1 MTDKEPDTKADIVPA
16 EDRGEGVGAMEP
28 MLVGSSSHYRGQLG
42 DLAVEVAER
51 SAGLRRSLPDGVVTA
66 LSDLVRAMNCYYSN
80 LIEGHDT
87 HPIDIER
94 ALNNDFSADAA
105 QRDLQLEA
113 KAHIEVQAWIDGG
126 GLEGRATSADAVM
139 ELHRRFC
146 ENLPDDLLWA
156 DNPDTGERVPVVPG
170 AYRTRDVQ
178 VGRHVAI
185 SSGAIPRFM
194 ERFENAYARLGRV
207 DALIA
212 AAAAHHRLLWI
223 HPFVDGNGRVVRLMS
238 YAMLRDALDTGGI
251 WSVARGLARR
261 EAEYKAQ
268 LQACDGARR
277 GDLDGRGTLSE
288 EALARFAVFFLE
300 VCLDQI
306 KFMEGLVEPGRLRDR
321 ILLWTEEEVRVDRL
335 PPKSGLVLEALL
347 YRGVLPRG
355 DVADLLSVGDRQ
367 ARRVTSALID
377 AGVVTAD
384 TTRAPLKLA
393 FPAKL
398 AARWMPGLFPE
409 K

>member
-1 MTDKEPDTKADIVPA
+1 
-16 EDRGEGVGAMEP
+16 
-28 MLVGSSSHYRGQLG
+28 
-42 DLAVEVAER
+42 AVEVAER

-178 VGRHVAI
+178 VG
-185 SSGAIPRFM
+185 
-194 ERFENAYARLGRV
+194 
-207 DALIA
+207 
-212 AAAAHHRLLWI
+212 
-223 HPFVDGNGRVVRLMS
+223 
-238 YAMLRDALDTGGI
+238 
-251 WSVARGLARR
+251 
-261 EAEYKAQ
+261 
-268 LQACDGARR
+268 
-277 GDLDGRGTLSE
+277 
-288 EALARFAVFFLE
+288 
-300 VCLDQI
+300 
-306 KFMEGLVEPGRLRDR
+306 
-321 ILLWTEEEVRVDRL
+321 
-335 PPKSGLVLEALL
+335 
-347 YRGVLPRG
+347 
-355 DVADLLSVGDRQ
+355 
-367 ARRVTSALID
+367 
-377 AGVVTAD
+377 
-384 TTRAPLKLA
+384 
-393 FPAKL
+393 
-398 AARWMPGLFPE
+398 
-409 K
+409 